1 MEHGFYHPAQ
11 GYWQTIETP
20 EAALRAA
27 YPEGTAE
34 VPLRPGADHVWTG
47 DSWEPAPAPIT
58 RDQALAALKSARDA
72 AIARGIEVEGL
83 RVQTDDLSQSRLTA
97 AALAAQLD
105 PESTVRW
112 KTASGAFVVLSA
124 AQIIAIALAVRSH
137 VQSCFDREA
146 ELKAEIEAAE
156 DPGSIDIADLW

>member
-1 MEHGFYHPAQ
+1 MEHGFYHPAH

-47 DSWEPAPAPIT
+47 DSWQPAPAPIT

-83 RVQTDDLSQSRLTA
+83 HVQTDDLSQSRLTA
-97 AALAAQLD
+97 AALAARLD
-105 PESTVRW
+105 PGATVRW
-112 KTASGAFVVLSA
+112 KLATGAFVELTA
-124 AQIIAIALAVRSH
+124 PQIIALALAVRAH
-137 VQSCFDREA
+137 VQACFDREA
-146 ELKAEIEAAE
+146 DLAAQIRAAA
-156 DPGSIDIADLW
+156 DPAAVALTF